1 MSKNKKKSS
10 QNNKNV
16 NKKKKVK
23 KAPIIIAIVTAVII
37 AAIIVVVSVNPFS
50 FMSKTSQL
58 TNCRWTASSAVN
70 SSGDEVELSEV
81 YNTKYS
87 TYKRALEFK
96 DDCTF
101 LLWLSPGDPDD
112 GTHSG
117 QYTVK
122 DDSTVDVVFDEGTVT
137 SFKLERNN
145 DEIQYVVV
153 SYDNY
158 EVYFKKE

>member
-1 MSKNKKKSS
+1 MSKQKKTSK
-10 QNNKNV
+10 NNKNV
-16 NKKKKVK
+16 NKKKKMK
-23 KAPIIIAIVTAVII
+23 KAPIIIAIITAVII
-37 AAIIVVVSVNPFS
+37 TAIIVVVSVNPFL

-58 TNCRWTASSAVN
+58 TNCTWTASSAMN

-87 TYKRALEFK
+87 SYKGNLVFK
-96 DDCTF
+96 DDGTF
-101 LLWLSPGDPDD
+101 SLWLSPGDPDD

-117 QYTVK
+117 TYTVK

-153 SYDNY
+153 GYNDY